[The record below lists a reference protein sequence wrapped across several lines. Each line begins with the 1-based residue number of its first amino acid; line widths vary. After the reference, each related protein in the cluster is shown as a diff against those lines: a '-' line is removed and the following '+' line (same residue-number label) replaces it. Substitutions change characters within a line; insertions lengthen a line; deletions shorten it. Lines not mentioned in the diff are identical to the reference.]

1 MKKSL
6 LALAVL
12 GAFAGAASAQTNV
25 TIYGVA
31 DVGIERFDTSAAS
44 ATWRLTS
51 GNQSGSRIGFKGSE
65 DLGGGLKANFT
76 LENGYAIDTG
86 TMAQGGRLF
95 GRQAWVGLSG
105 GFGAVKF
112 GRQYTPIF
120 IAHDTIDP
128 LGTGL
133 TGDGSG
139 MSAVFNAYGVRM
151 DNTIN
156 YSLSSGPI
164 SAEVAYGL
172 GEQTGSNSAGRQIGL
187 GASYANG
194 PLTVVAAY
202 HDANSATV
210 GSQADART
218 FFLGGAFGF
227 GIAKVHAAFGDNRGD
242 TATGGTAIRNRDYMI
257 GVSAGVGT
265 AGNVMASYIRRD
277 ERLAGTTDADADY
290 WSLGYTHSLSKRT
303 NLYTSYST
311 IKNDRNSSLSVP
323 TGQAAGTDVSWFN
336 VGIRHKF

>member
-12 GAFAGAASAQTNV
+12 GAFAGVASAQTNV

-31 DVGIERFDTSAAS
+31 DVGVQRTKLDPGTS
-44 ATWRLTS
+44 TWALSS
-51 GNQSGSRIGFKGSE
+51 GNQSGSRLGFKGSE

-76 LENGYAIDTG
+76 LENGYDISNG
-86 TMAQGGRLF
+86 QMAQGGRLF

-105 GFGAVKF
+105 GFGAVKL
-112 GRQYTPIF
+112 GRQFTPIF
-120 IAHDTIDP
+120 IAQDTVDP
-128 LGTGL
+128 MGTGL
-133 TGDGSG
+133 SGDGSG
-139 MSAVFNAYGVRM
+139 MSAVFNPYGVRM

-156 YSLSSGPI
+156 YSFSAAGF
-164 SAEVAYGL
+164 SAEAAYGL
-172 GEQTGSNSAGRQIGL
+172 GEVAGSNSANRQIGL

-194 PLTVVAAY
+194 PLTLAAAY

-218 FFLGGAFGF
+218 FFLGGVFDLRAV
-227 GIAKVHAAFGDNRGD
+227 KLHAAFGDNRGD
-242 TATGGTAIRNRDYMI
+242 NATGGTAIRNRDYML
-257 GVSAGVGT
+257 GVSAPVG
-265 AGNVMASYIRRD
+265 AGNIMASYIRRD
-277 ERLAGTTDADADY
+277 ERLAGVSNADANY
-290 WSLGYTHSLSKRT
+290 WAIGYTHNLSKRT

-311 IKNDRNSSLSVP
+311 IRNDA
-323 TGQAAGTDVSWFN
+323 GAALGSGTAGVDISWFN

>member
-31 DVGIERFDTSAAS
+31 DVGIERFDTSATS
-44 ATWRLTS
+44 AAWRLTS
-51 GNQSGSRIGFKGSE
+51 GNQSGSRLGFKGSE

-76 LENGYAIDTG
+76 LENGFSIDDG
-86 TMAQGGRLF
+86 RLAQGGRMF

-133 TGDGSG
+133 SGDGSG

-156 YSLSSGPI
+156 YSLTAGPI

-172 GEQTGSNSAGRQIGL
+172 GEVAGSNSAGRQVGL

-218 FFLGGAFGF
+218 FFVGGAFGF
-227 GIAKVHAAFGDNRGD
+227 GVAKVHAAFGDNRGD
-242 TATGGTAIRNRDYMI
+242 DATGGTAIRNRDYML
-257 GVSAGVGT
+257 GVSAGVGS
-265 AGNVMASYIRRD
+265 AGTVAASYIRRD
-277 ERLAGTTDADADY
+277 ERLAGAANADADY
-290 WSLGYTHSLSKRT
+290 WAVAYTHNLSKRT
-303 NLYTSYST
+303 NLYTSYSI
-311 IKNDRNSSLSVP
+311 IKNDAASTVGS
-323 TGQAAGTDVSWFN
+323 GAAGVDVSWFN
-336 VGIRHKF
+336 VGVRHKF

>member
-31 DVGIERFDTSAAS
+31 DVGIERFDND
-44 ATWRLTS
+44 ATDSVWRLTS

-65 DLGGGLKANFT
+65 DLGGGLKANFA

-86 TMAQGGRLF
+86 SLGQGGRLF

-105 GFGAVKF
+105 GWGAVKF

-128 LGTGL
+128 MGTGL
-133 TGDGSG
+133 SGDGSG
-139 MSAVFNAYGVRM
+139 MSAVFNSYGTRM
-151 DNTIN
+151 DNTVN
-156 YSLSSGPI
+156 YSISAGPI
-164 SAEVAYGL
+164 SGEVAYGF
-172 GEQTGSNSAGRQIGL
+172 GEVAGDNSAGRQIGL
-187 GASYANG
+187 GVTYANG
-194 PLTVVAAY
+194 PLTVVGAY
-202 HDANSATV
+202 HDSNSATV
-210 GSQADART
+210 GSQADAHT
-218 FFLGGAFGF
+218 VFLGGAFSF
-227 GIAKVHAAFGDNRGD
+227 GVAKLHAAFADNRGD
-242 TATGGTAIRNRDYMI
+242 GPTGATAIRNRDYMV
-257 GVSAGVGT
+257 GVSAGVGA

-277 ERLAGTTDADADY
+277 ERLAGTTNADADY
-290 WSLGYTHSLSKRT
+290 WAVGYTHSMSKRT
-303 NLYTSYST
+303 NLYTSYSV
-311 IKNDRNSSLSVP
+311 IKNDPNSALGS
-323 TGQAAGTDVSWFN
+323 GAAGADVSWFN